1 MVNATLSVVQKNSAF
16 VGSATGEL
24 AARAIGMLYPGVKQ
38 SDLSEDQKQTVSTLA
53 TLSAGMAGGIAS
65 GDVAG
70 AAAGAGAG
78 KNVVE
83 NNALSLVARGCAV
96 AAPCRTKVAEQL
108 L

>member
-1 MVNATLSVVQKNSAF
+1 GEVIASAIAK
-16 VGSATGEL
+16 S
-24 AARAIGMLYPGVKQ
+24 LYPGVDPSK
-38 SDLSEDQKQTVSTLA
+38 LTEDQKQTVSTLA

-83 NNALSLVARGCAV
+83 NNLLGGSEWLQTEKAREHGADVLSCSDNPSGEACKRGQA
-96 AAPCRTKVAEQL
+96 
-108 L
+108 